1 MSLHIIID
9 GYNMI
14 RQSPALSTIERQDLQ
29 LGREALVDSVAEY
42 KRIKKH
48 KITIVFDGTRAHL
61 LSNRHDTIKGI
72 MIKFS
77 NPGETADTEIKRI
90 AAQEREKALV
100 VTSDRDIVRFVS
112 ARGAATMSSDAFE
125 EKIWMTSYMMSKG
138 ITSEEGE
145 EAGGWTPTTRKKG
158 PHRRLSK
165 TERRNRIKIRK
176 L

>member
-1 MSLHIIID
+1 MSVHIIID

-14 RQSPALSTIERQDLQ
+14 RRSPRLSDIDRQDLQ
-29 LGREALVDSVAEY
+29 LGREALVDTVAEY

-48 KITIVFDGTRAHL
+48 NITIVFDGTRARQFD
-61 LSNRHDTIKGI
+61 RHQDNIKGI
-72 MIKFS
+72 KIKFS

-112 ARGAATMSSDAFE
+112 SRGAATMNSNDFE
-125 EKIWMTSYMMSKG
+125 EKIWMTSYMMTKG
-138 ITSEEGE
+138 IESDTEDETEG
-145 EAGGWTPTTRKKG
+145 WIPTTRKRG
-158 PHRRLSK
+158 PRKRLSK
-165 TERRNRIKIRK
+165 LERRNRKKIRK

>member
-14 RQSPALSTIERQDLQ
+14 RQSPALSPIDRQDLQ

-48 KITIVFDGTRAHL
+48 KITIVFDGTGARQ
-61 LSNRHDTIKGI
+61 LSKRHDTIKGI

-90 AAQEREKALV
+90 AAQERERALV

-138 ITSEEGE
+138 IASEEGD
-145 EAGGWTPTTRKKG
+145 EADGWTPTTRKKG

-165 TERRNRIKIRK
+165 AERRNRIKIRK

>member
-14 RQSPALSTIERQDLQ
+14 RRSPALSTIDRHDLQ

-48 KITIVFDGTRAHL
+48 KITIVFDGTRARPFSKH
-61 LSNRHDTIKGI
+61 NDHVKGI
-72 MIKFS
+72 TIKFS
-77 NPGETADTEIKRI
+77 SPGETADTEIKRI

-100 VTSDRDIVRFVS
+100 VSSDRDIVRFVS

-125 EKIWMTSYMMSKG
+125 EKIWMTSYMMTKG
-138 ITSEEGE
+138 IVSEEGE
-145 EAGGWTPTTRKKG
+145 AADGWTPTTRKKG
-158 PHRRLSK
+158 PRKRLSK

>member
-90 AAQEREKALV
+90 A
-100 VTSDRDIVRFVS
+100 F
-112 ARGAATMSSDAFE
+112 G
-125 EKIWMTSYMMSKG
+125 
-138 ITSEEGE
+138 
-145 EAGGWTPTTRKKG
+145 
-158 PHRRLSK
+158 
-165 TERRNRIKIRK
+165 
-176 L
+176 